1 PRKKLS
7 YFQKIPNSDIIIG
20 VGFYEDILSESLDAL
35 FIKEVIA
42 VAIFFIFILII
53 SSVFYKGFKS
63 SLSTMMTALDN
74 LLNQNGAS
82 TINWESKD
90 EFLPVIELLNK
101 VIQKN
106 SDQMSRLQDYFDN
119 DVTPLVS
126 DLQSSSTQVMSLAD
140 SQELNID
147 QIAAAAHETGVSATE
162 VAQNAQLIADS

>member
-1 PRKKLS
+1 
-7 YFQKIPNSDIIIG
+7 
-20 VGFYEDILSESLDAL
+20 LSESLDAL

-126 DLQSSSTQVMSLAD
+126 DLQSSSTQVMS
-140 SQELNID
+140 
-147 QIAAAAHETGVSATE
+147 
-162 VAQNAQLIADS
+162 